1 MAINLTETNNG
12 SVSVKKKAKKKS
24 TLSEIGGITLF
35 EKPPSLKD
43 RMYFT
48 ERLALMLETGSALH
62 GSLRILKRSMSNS
75 AMVEV
80 ITSIEDTIDK
90 GGSFASAL
98 SQNKALFDATY
109 VNLVA
114 AGEQAGFLPD
124 VLKQLYTMDKKR
136 LEMHSKVIAAMS
148 YPAFLL
154 FFSVSVVLFV
164 VLVLFPK
171 FATLFESLGD
181 RLPMSTRI
189 LMSMSNTMSEHWFL
203 LAIALGCFVV
213 TVVYVWQRQGVIE
226 WRDRMKLSIPYLR
239 ETVMQLYLLQTLRV
253 LSLSIKNGVNVL
265 DAIKGCRDVVQN
277 KVFQDFLDETALL
290 VETGA
295 GISAGFAKNP
305 LIPDLVKQMVE
316 TGEETGNLA
325 KVMQRIA
332 DHYEEEMSKRIL
344 NISKL
349 AEPIMLVV
357 MGGFVGMLVSSLIM
371 PIFQLSRAV
380 H

>member
-1 MAINLTETNNG
+1 MAINTNIGPPTEVRISN
-12 SVSVKKKAKKKS
+12 KKS
-24 TLSEIGGITLF
+24 FLADLGNITVF
-35 EKPPSLKD
+35 ENKPSLKD

-62 GSLRILKRSMSNS
+62 GSLGVLKRTIGNP
-75 AMVEV
+75 AMAAI
-80 ITSIEDTIDK
+80 ITSIEDSIDK
-90 GGSFASAL
+90 GGSFAVAL
-98 SQNKALFDATY
+98 SQNRDLFDSTY
-109 VNLVA
+109 INLVA

-124 VLKQLYTMDKKR
+124 VLKQLYSMDKKR
-136 LEMHSKVIAAMS
+136 LEMNSKVVAAMS

-154 FFSVSVVLFV
+154 FFSVSVVFFV

-181 RLPMSTRI
+181 RLPLSTRV
-189 LMSMSNTMSEHWFL
+189 LMSMSNAMSEHWLFL
-203 LAIALGCFVV
+203 LVAFGLFAIGFV
-213 TVVYVWQRQGVIE
+213 YLWRLQGFIE

-253 LSLSIKNGVNVL
+253 LSLSIQNGVNVL
-265 DAIKGCRDVVQN
+265 DAIKGCRDIVQN
-277 KVFQDFLDETALL
+277 KIFQDFLDETAAL

-325 KVMQRIA
+325 KVMQRIG
-332 DHYEEEMSKRIL
+332 DHYEEEMSKRIV

-349 AEPIMLVV
+349 AEPIMLLV
-357 MGGFVGMLVSSLIM
+357 MGGFVGMLVSALIM

>member
-1 MAINLTETNNG
+1 MAINTVG
-12 SVSVKKKAKKKS
+12 SRSGSLPSIKKSNKKS
-24 TLSEIGGITLF
+24 TLSEIGSITIF

-62 GSLRILKRSMSNS
+62 GSLGILKRSISNP
-75 AMVEV
+75 AMVV
-80 ITSIEDTIDK
+80 IISNIEDTIDK
-90 GGSFASAL
+90 GGSFGSAL
-98 SQNKALFDATY
+98 AQNRQLFDSTY

-124 VLKQLYTMDKKR
+124 VLNQLHSMDKKR
-136 LEMHSKVIAAMS
+136 LEMNSKVVAAMS

-181 RLPMSTRI
+181 RLPLSTRI
-189 LMSMSNTMSEHWFL
+189 LLSMSNTMSEHWFL
-203 LAIALGCFVV
+203 LAIAFASLAIAF
-213 TVVYVWQRQGVIE
+213 TYLWRRQGVIQ

-265 DAIKGCRDVVQN
+265 DALKGCRDIVQN
-277 KVFQDFLDETALL
+277 RVFQDFLDETAAL

-305 LIPDLVKQMVE
+305 LIPDLVKQMVA

-349 AEPIMLVV
+349 AEPIMLLV
-357 MGGFVGMLVSSLIM
+357 MGGFVGILVSSLIM